1 VERRGKKIPAAGR
14 AVAFLERARQAVE
27 SSLTVP
33 AEVRRILGIPNRMRL
48 PASLSPPV
56 SLA

>member
-1 VERRGKKIPAAGR
+1 
-14 AVAFLERARQAVE
+14 VAFLERARQAVE

-33 AEVRRILGIPNRMRL
+33 AEVRRILGIPNCMRL